1 MTRIRLKNVNFSYRY
16 FPSISG
22 GLLRSN
28 AGLRSHLVFE
38 NFNLDIHDG
47 DRVALLGVNGAG
59 KSTLLKIMAGVYTPE
74 RGEVISKGKIYSFF
88 GRSIGVMPQLS
99 GLENLEIRGLLLNLP
114 DEIIQNKIKQIIDFS
129 ELGEA
134 IYRPVSTYSVGMRTR
149 LTFGMLMFV
158 EADIMLIDE
167 GLGAGD
173 KFFLKKAQKFIES
186 LLDSSKIL
194 VFANHSMELLKK
206 FCNKAV
212 LIDAG
217 EIIQFGELDKVI
229 HLYNHLR
236 HLELKTN
243 NAK

>member
-1 MTRIRLKNVNFSYRY
+1 MAYITLKGVDFSYRY

-22 GLLRSN
+22 GLLKSN
-28 AGLRSHLVFE
+28 SGLKSHLVFE
-38 NFNLDIHDG
+38 NFNLEINDG

-74 RGEVISKGKIYSFF
+74 QGQVSTDGKIYSFF

-114 DEIIQNKIKQIIDFS
+114 STFIQEKIEEIIEFT
-129 ELGEA
+129 ELGDA
-134 IYRPVSTYSVGMRTR
+134 IYRPVSTYSMGMKTR

-173 KFFLKKAQKFIES
+173 KFFLEKAQKFIED
-186 LLDSSKIL
+186 LLDSSKIM
-194 VFANHSMELLKK
+194 VFANHSMELVKK
-206 FCNKAV
+206 FCNKAI

-217 EIIQFGELDKVI
+217 EIVQFGDIEAVI
-229 HLYNHLR
+229 SRYNHLR
-236 HLELKTN
+236 HIALQDK
-243 NAK
+243 

>member
-1 MTRIRLKNVNFSYRY
+1 MAHIILKDVDFSYRY

-28 AGLRSHLVFE
+28 AGLKSHLVFE
-38 NFNLDIHDG
+38 NFNLEINDG

-59 KSTLLKIMAGVYTPE
+59 KSTLLKVMAGVYTPE
-74 RGEVISKGKIYSFF
+74 QGKVTTQGKIYSFF

-114 DEIIQNKIKQIIDFS
+114 DPVIQEKIKSIIEFT
-129 ELGEA
+129 ELGDA
-134 IYRPVSTYSVGMRTR
+134 IYRPVSTYSMGMKTR

-173 KFFLKKAQKFIES
+173 KFFLEKAQKFIEN
-186 LLDSSKIL
+186 LLDSSKIM
-194 VFANHSMELLKK
+194 VFANHSMELVKK
-206 FCNKAV
+206 FCNKAI
-212 LIDAG
+212 LIDSG
-217 EIIQFGELDKVI
+217 EIIQFGQIEEVI
-229 HLYNHLR
+229 KRYNQLR
-236 HLELKTN
+236 YKEIHNK
-243 NAK
+243 

>member
-1 MTRIRLKNVNFSYRY
+1 MAHITLNNVSFSYRY

-22 GLLRSN
+22 GLLKSN
-28 AGLRSHLVFE
+28 AGLKSHLVFKD
-38 NFNLDIHDG
+38 FNLEINDG

-59 KSTLLKIMAGVYTPE
+59 KSTLLKVMAGVYTPE
-74 RGEVISKGKIYSFF
+74 QGTVTTEGKIYSFF

-114 DEIIQNKIKQIIDFS
+114 DKIIQEKIKQIIDFT
-129 ELGEA
+129 ELGDA
-134 IYRPVSTYSVGMRTR
+134 IYRPVSTYSMGMKTR

-173 KFFLKKAQKFIES
+173 KFFLEKAQAFIES

-194 VFANHSMELLKK
+194 VFANHSMELIKK
-206 FCNKAV
+206 FCNKAI
-212 LIDAG
+212 LIDSG
-217 EIIQFGELDKVI
+217 QIVQFGAIEEVI
-229 HLYNHLR
+229 KRYNHLR
-236 HLELKTN
+236 HIEIYKE
-243 NAK
+243 